1 MKKLF
6 FLIIIS
12 VAFTACKKTEFEP
25 KGPTDVRVKNITDVT
40 FNEVIVKIDEEVGTL
55 GTVLPGEYSDYH
67 RFETA
72 YSFAEISARIDG
84 VLFSTGPVD
93 NTYSHYMGQMK
104 ITYVV
109 YIKEWNNKKL
119 EIEETIPEEPLDDLK

>member
-1 MKKLF
+1 MKKLL

-12 VAFTACKKTEFEP
+12 VAFSACKKTEFEP
-25 KGPTDVRVKNITDVT
+25 KGPTDVRVQNISDVT
-40 FNEVIVKIDEEVGTL
+40 FSEVIVKIDEEVDTL
-55 GTVLPGEYSDYH
+55 GTALAGEYTDYH

-72 YSFAEISARIDG
+72 YCFAEISTRIDD

-109 YIKEWNNKKL
+109 YIEDWNNKKL
-119 EIEETIPEEPLDDLK
+119 AIDRTIPDAPLDDLK